1 MRIRVSFAAGVAT
14 LLVLCGIVSL
24 AIGFHFAHLR
34 ACADNMR
41 MIASAKGS
49 YGLEHKLAPGDR
61 VVPGMISPL
70 LKGGWQG
77 LRCPSGG
84 QYEPGLFTGGKESG
98 DAQHA
103 PACSVHGSLERLES
117 ASRGFFAVPRPYF
130 VLSIACIVLAAF
142 VVLACLV
149 GSSRSRSQPG
159 AAPNGG
165 PATPV
170 DNSRLSEGPPSAG

>member
-1 MRIRVSFAAGVAT
+1 MRIRVSFAAAIAT
-14 LLVLCGIVSL
+14 LLVPCGIVSL
-24 AIGFHFAHLR
+24 ATGFHFAHLR

-49 YGLEHKLAPGDR
+49 YGLERKLAPGDR
-61 VVPGMISPL
+61 VVPRMISPL
-70 LKGGWQG
+70 LKGGWQA

-84 QYEPGLFTGGKESG
+84 QYEPGLFTGGKEIG

-142 VVLACLV
+142 VVLACLG
-149 GSSRSRSQPG
+149 GSGRSRSQPG
-159 AAPNGG
+159 AAPD
-165 PATPV
+165 PA
-170 DNSRLSEGPPSAG
+170 RR